1 MRYLER
7 RIGLH
12 LFVIT
17 VFMLAVA
24 AALVV
29 EGLGFALIVAI
40 GFVVV
45 LGMGYPLLVMLAES
59 HDLPISRRRH

>member
-12 LFVIT
+12 LFVVT

-29 EGLGFALIVAI
+29 EGLGFALIVA
-40 GFVVV
+40 
-45 LGMGYPLLVMLAES
+45 MGYPLVVMLAES
-59 HDLPISRRRH
+59 HDLPISRRRR